1 MTTPAPKAASGAAK
15 PAARP
20 RKPRRQTPEQA
31 ARAWARRL
39 ERTRPGLVDF
49 VLERLGEQYGR
60 PEWALRLDPVSEL
73 VLTIL
78 TQNTADVNAER
89 AFESLR
95 IRFPSPDSV
104 PIAHHRRSAPGEPRD
119 GPTRGAAAD
128 ATSAD
133 APPPGAARDPGDSPS
148 DSPTAL
154 APTTPDGWGGRGLA
168 PGRPPD
174 WAAMEA
180 APVEELMEVIRHGG
194 LAYQKAPRIQAA
206 LRTIREE
213 RGDYDLAFLAGMEPR
228 AARDWLTRIPGIG
241 KKTASIVL
249 LFCFGQPLFPID
261 THVERVSKRIGLLP
275 ANVAL
280 DLAHELALD
289 LFRAPD
295 MYPAHVLLITHGRE
309 ICHARSPKHDICPIT
324 DRCRFVNPKAP

>member
-1 MTTPAPKAASGAAK
+1 VTAPAPTAAGGAAK
-15 PAARP
+15 PGAR
-20 RKPRRQTPEQA
+20 RRTPRRRTPEQV

-39 ERTRPGLVDF
+39 ERTRPGLVGF

-95 IRFPSPDSV
+95 IQFPSPDSV
-104 PIAHHRRSAPGEPRD
+104 PIAHHRRSAPEEPRD
-119 GPTRGAAAD
+119 GPPAGAD
-128 ATSAD
+128 
-133 APPPGAARDPGDSPS
+133 PGAP
-148 DSPTAL
+148 
-154 APTTPDGWGGRGLA
+154 PDGWGGRGLA

-174 WAAMEA
+174 WAAIEA
-180 APVEELMEVIRHGG
+180 APVEDLMEVIRHGG

-228 AARDWLTRIPGIG
+228 TARDWLTGIPGIG

-249 LFCFGQPLFPID
+249 LFCFGRPVFPID

-275 ANVAL
+275 ANAAL

-289 LFRAPD
+289 LFQAPD

-309 ICHARSPKHDICPIT
+309 ICHARSPKHDICPIAE
-324 DRCRFVNPKAP
+324 RCRFVNPKAP

>member
-1 MTTPAPKAASGAAK
+1 M
-15 PAARP
+15 
-20 RKPRRQTPEQA
+20 
-31 ARAWARRL
+31 
-39 ERTRPGLVDF
+39 DF
-49 VLERLGEQYGR
+49 VLERLGAQYGR

-95 IRFPSPDSV
+95 VRFPSPDSV
-104 PIAHHRRSAPGEPRD
+104 PIAHHRRTPAATPAAPD
-119 GPTRGAAAD
+119 G
-128 ATSAD
+128 
-133 APPPGAARDPGDSPS
+133 PPPGAASAGPADGAAETTAPPGP
-148 DSPTAL
+148 
-154 APTTPDGWGGRGLA
+154 PDGWGGRGLA

-174 WAAMEA
+174 WAAIET

-228 AARDWLTRIPGIG
+228 AARDWLTGIPGIG

-249 LFCFGQPLFPID
+249 LFCFGRPLFPID

-275 ANVAL
+275 ENAAL
-280 DLAHELALD
+280 DLAHELFLD
-289 LFRAPD
+289 LFREPD

-309 ICHARSPKHDICPIT
+309 ICHARSPKHDICPIAE
-324 DRCRFVNPKAP
+324 RCRFVNPKAP